1 MKKIFLF
8 AAAASALFL
17 AGCST
22 SMMQP
27 ADTPITTVPENKAVI
42 TFFRPSRFIGSGLKP
57 LVIKKVKDGVELVGA
72 VENGCRI
79 RDVVD
84 PGVYEYGLHNQWS
97 KNLLKAT
104 VEPNKAYYVK
114 IGPNDVGMNNAGTIN
129 VAIHRDMFADG
140 KVIEEIKA
148 TTLREKSAKAQK
160 VYENRKQDIQDSFD
174 RAAENYDAEPEALLK
189 VNTLYPEDGIKEL
202 Y

>member
-1 MKKIFLF
+1 
-8 AAAASALFL
+8 
-17 AGCST
+17 
-22 SMMQP
+22 
-27 ADTPITTVPENKAVI
+27 
-42 TFFRPSRFIGSGLKP
+42 
-57 LVIKKVKDGVELVGA
+57 
-72 VENGCRI
+72 
-79 RDVVD
+79 
-84 PGVYEYGLHNQWS
+84 
-97 KNLLKAT
+97 
-104 VEPNKAYYVK
+104 
-114 IGPNDVGMNNAGTIN
+114 MNNAGTIN

-174 RAAENYDAEPEALLK
+174 RAAENYDAEPEDLLK